1 MSRTINRVEL
11 LGGSGMSAE
20 RRDALLEALRRN
32 LHVLGE
38 LAVRYEVET
47 DPGRAAENAAIT
59 SPGDVQRL
67 LGAEMATLAQ
77 EQVRVLLLDR
87 RNRVVGQRVIY
98 QGNAYSSVVRPAEVL
113 RPAVVVAAPNIIVAH
128 NHPSGD
134 ASPSPQD
141 VEVTRELARA
151 AELLGITLLDHVVIG
166 GDEAVSLKDR
176 GLF

>member
-1 MSRTINRVEL
+1 MTAAGHE
-11 LGGSGMSAE
+11 
-20 RRDALLEALRRN
+20 DALLEALRAN

-38 LAVRYEVET
+38 LAIRYEVET
-47 DPGRAAENAAIT
+47 KPPRDPDAPALC
-59 SPGDVQRL
+59 SPDAVRRL
-67 LGAEMATLAQ
+67 LGPEMGALVQ

-87 RNRVVGQRVIY
+87 RNHVVGQRVIY

-134 ASPSPQD
+134 ASPSPD
-141 VEVTRELARA
+141 DIKTTKELAQA
-151 AELLGITLLDHVVIG
+151 AELLGIELLDHVVIG
-166 GDEAVSLKDR
+166 GDRAVSLKDL

>member
-1 MSRTINRVEL
+1 MT
-11 LGGSGMSAE
+11 AE
-20 RRDALLEALRRN
+20 HTDALLEALRTN

-38 LAVRYEVET
+38 LAVRYEVELRPER
-47 DPGRAAENAAIT
+47 DPDAPAT
-59 SPGDVQRL
+59 CSPQDVQRL
-67 LGAEMATLAQ
+67 LGPEMGALAQ

-141 VEVTRELARA
+141 VEVTRELAKA

>member
-1 MSRTINRVEL
+1 MT
-11 LGGSGMSAE
+11 AE
-20 RRDALLEALRRN
+20 HTDALLEALRTN

-47 DPGRAAENAAIT
+47 DPGRAADAPAMT
-59 SPGDVQRL
+59 SPEAVRL
-67 LGAEMATLAQ
+67 LLGPEMGTLAQ

-87 RNRVVGQRVIY
+87 RNRVVSQRVIY
-98 QGNAYSSVVRPAEVL
+98 QGNCFSSVVRPAEVL
-113 RPAVVVAAPNIIVAH
+113 RPAVVLAAPHIIVAH

-141 VEVTRELARA
+141 VSVTKELAKA
-151 AELLGITLLDHVVIG
+151 ADLLGIDLLDHVVIG

>member
-1 MSRTINRVEL
+1 MT
-11 LGGSGMSAE
+11 AE
-20 RRDALLEALRRN
+20 HTDALLEALRTN

-47 DPGRAAENAAIT
+47 DPGRAADAPAMT
-59 SPGDVQRL
+59 SPEAVRRL
-67 LGAEMATLAQ
+67 LGPEMGTLAQ

-87 RNRVVGQRVIY
+87 RNRVVSQRVIY
-98 QGNAYSSVVRPAEVL
+98 QGNCFSSVVRPAEVL

-141 VEVTRELARA
+141 VCVTKELAKA